1 MLQELSSM
9 DRITQLQ
16 DEIQKL
22 LTIMTNSINYLT
34 TRTNFVQISDNI
46 PVTKQRK
53 AEKFDPED
61 VFEANKKELV
71 QDLVLKAKQVE
82 FLIQA
87 LPQPEP
93 EEEQAKR
100 LSALEKDMQRANEEY
115 IRAVNRAKALYA
127 QISETVKA
135 VLDQDGADT
144 DLPG

>member
-34 TRTNFVQISDNI
+34 TRTNFVQISENI

-53 AEKFDPED
+53 AEKYDTEE
-61 VFEANKKELV
+61 VFEANKKELI

-100 LSALEKDMQRANEEY
+100 LSALEKDMQRANDEY